1 MHTMCLKSVLGLSYG
16 ASVHTTEPHLV
27 EVDNPL
33 DTKPQGTAENGKLTG
48 GQTMSDKTTG
58 WKTGERCKL
67 YIQSIVSSYMYVRL
81 ARYCRKGAIQTEA
94 ELCAWAQRSPIPSFP
109 TKQPC

>member
-1 MHTMCLKSVLGLSYG
+1 
-16 ASVHTTEPHLV
+16 
-27 EVDNPL
+27 
-33 DTKPQGTAENGKLTG
+33 
-48 GQTMSDKTTG
+48 MSDKTTG

-94 ELCAWAQRSPIPSFP
+94 ELCAWA
-109 TKQPC
+109 